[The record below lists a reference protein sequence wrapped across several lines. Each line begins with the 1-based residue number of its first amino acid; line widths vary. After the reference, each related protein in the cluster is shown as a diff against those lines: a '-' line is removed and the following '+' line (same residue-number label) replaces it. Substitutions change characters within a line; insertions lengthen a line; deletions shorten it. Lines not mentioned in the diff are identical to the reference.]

1 MAWQC
6 LIRQHAMRRENGR
19 PSSAMTPR
27 VVLANGSAPRHIRTV
42 LLEQEPVSSG
52 ALFRQTVSS
61 THDPRERFEKGLKHL
76 AATYFQTSREF
87 EPRLFAQFSRH
98 STDADALVAAGSA
111 TLHFEQ
117 FSQSWILPC
126 GVQDLA
132 CDDPFATVLFWH
144 NALFAPPP
152 ASPRALAFLPDW
164 HAATANP
171 PVQPVILDGTK
182 PKFQGRSG
190 ASI

>member
-1 MAWQC
+1 MAGEDALRDAFMAWQC

-27 VVLANGSAPRHIRTV
+27 VILAGGSEAGHIRTV
-42 LLEQEPVSSG
+42 LLEREPAASA
-52 ALFRQTVSS
+52 ALFRQTVSG

-87 EPRLFAQFSRH
+87 EPRLFAQFSRQ
-98 STDADALVAAGSA
+98 SPGAAALVAAGSA

-126 GVQDLA
+126 DVEDLPG
-132 CDDPFATVLFWH
+132 DDPFATALFWH

-152 ASPRALAFLPDW
+152 AATRALAFLPDW
-164 HAATANP
+164 HTATADP
-171 PVQPVILDGTK
+171 PVAHG
-182 PKFQGRSG
+182 
-190 ASI
+190 

>member
-1 MAWQC
+1 MAGECALRDAFMAWQC

-19 PSSAMTPR
+19 PSSAMMPR
-27 VVLANGSAPRHIRTV
+27 AVLADGSVPGRIRTV
-42 LLEQEPVSSG
+42 LLEREPAASA
-52 ALFRQTVSS
+52 ALVRQTVSG

-87 EPRLFAQFSRH
+87 EPRLFAQFSRQ
-98 STDADALVAAGSA
+98 SPGAAVLVAAGSA

-126 GVQDLA
+126 GVQDLPG
-132 CDDPFATVLFWH
+132 DDPFATALFWH

-152 ASPRALAFLPDW
+152 ATPRALAFLPDW

-171 PVQPVILDGTK
+171 PVAHG
-182 PKFQGRSG
+182 
-190 ASI
+190 